1 MTPIN
6 EFLISKEMTATDLLS
21 LDPAQESEFWDEYA
35 AWRQADISEVA
46 EKLKELQAAG
56 IEHVN

>member
-6 EFLISKEMTATDLLS
+6 EFLISKEMTATDLLD
-21 LDPAQESEFWDEYA
+21 LAPADEDAFWGEYA

-46 EKLKELQAAG
+46 EKLKELQTAG
-56 IEHVN
+56 VEHVN